1 MKREGKRRKDDI
13 GHQWCED
20 EKKRSSE
27 EKKKTRRREENIIL
41 VISRLDENRVVVNE
55 NMY

>member
-55 NMY
+55 NIY